1 FQAYVPIPTGIQ
13 KLAEVIEENI

>member
-1 FQAYVPIPTGIQ
+1 FQAYVPIPTGLQ